1 MGRAAS
7 HRFRVEPLESRTLF
21 ASGGG
26 LLGTY
31 HSNEDFSG
39 ATFTRQDERIT
50 FNFGG
55 GEIAPG
61 VGADS
66 ASVRWTGRV
75 KPAYSETYT
84 FKVISDDGARLW
96 VNGHLLF
103 DTFGSQSGIKVN
115 TGRVNLHANRF
126 YDIRLEYR
134 EATGPASIQMR
145 WRSATQYETIV
156 PSTRLFPPETLNHD
170 ALRAKL
176 DEVMALAAEKYKATL
191 QDLAGNTAAYPELT
205 DPGSGRWR
213 VKAADDWTSGFFPG
227 VLWQLQR
234 RTLDRA
240 WRLNATAWTNG
251 LASQV
256 NAGDD
261 LAFRFMPSY
270 LNLYRAMGNR
280 SDRLMVVAAA
290 QSKID
295 QFDPTV
301 GMFRS
306 VHFDPSK
313 SGNPDANFPVLID
326 HTMDLELVYW
336 AAKSSGNVHW
346 IDMANSHL
354 EKVIAN
360 FIRPDGGTI
369 QWGYFNGD
377 TGAFVASQTRQ
388 GYADH
393 TTWARGQSWL
403 LYSLANAYAETG
415 RPDFLAAAKKVA
427 EYWLAHVGVDRVPK
441 WDFDAPASAGVFKDS
456 SAAAVAASAL
466 LKLGAGLAGTPD
478 GIRYRAAAETTLS
491 SLASVNYL
499 NTGGGR
505 GLLKHGARWVA
516 KGNVDDS
523 LIYGDYYFLE
533 AINRYNGL
541 P

>member
-1 MGRAAS
+1 MES
-7 HRFRVEPLESRTLF
+7 LESRRLF

-31 HSNEDFSG
+31 HGNTDFTG
-39 ATFTRQDERIT
+39 ATFARQDEQIT

-61 VGADS
+61 VGADT
-66 ASVRWTGRV
+66 ASIRWTGRV
-75 KPAYSETYT
+75 KPAYTETYT
-84 FKVISDDGARLW
+84 FKIISDDGSRLW

-103 DTFGSQSGIKVN
+103 DTFDAQAGIKVN
-115 TGRVNLHANRF
+115 TGKVNLHANRF

-134 EATGPASIQMR
+134 EQTGPASIQMR
-145 WRSATQYETIV
+145 WRSAAQYETLV
-156 PSTRLFPPETLNHD
+156 PCTRLFPPDVLRGD
-170 ALRAKL
+170 ALRATL
-176 DEVMALAAEKYKATL
+176 DEVMTLAAAKYKATL
-191 QDLAGNTAAYPELT
+191 EDLSGNTDAYPELT

-213 VKAADDWTSGFFPG
+213 VKGADDWTSGFFPG
-227 VLWQLQR
+227 VMWQLQR
-234 RTLDRA
+234 HTLDRS

-256 NAGDD
+256 DAGDD

-270 LNLYRAMGNR
+270 LNLYRAMSRR

-290 QSKID
+290 QSKVE

-306 VHFDPSK
+306 VHFDPSE
-313 SGNPDANFPVLID
+313 SGNPAANFPVLID
-326 HTMDLELVYW
+326 HTMDLELLYW
-336 AAKSSGNVHW
+336 AAKSSGNVQW
-346 IDMANSHL
+346 IDLANSHL
-354 EKVIAN
+354 QKVIEH
-360 FIRPDGGTI
+360 FIRPDGGTN

-377 TGAFVASQTRQ
+377 TGAFVASQGRQ
-388 GYADH
+388 GYADD
-393 TTWARGQSWL
+393 TTWSRGQPWL

-415 RPDFLAAAKKVA
+415 RADFLAAAKKVA
-427 EYWLAHVGVDRVPK
+427 DYWLAHVGVDMVPN

-456 SAAAVAASAL
+456 SAAAVAASAF
-466 LKLGAGLAGTPD
+466 LKLGGAMASTPD
-478 GIRYRAAAETTLS
+478 GTRYRAAAEATLS

-499 NTGGGR
+499 NTGDGR

-541 P
+541 A